1 MPDQKGSAVGAVA
14 LVLILLVVAVYAGYF
29 VGTML
34 NPREEQDL
42 TQLVNRIGVLEGQV
56 SSLQS
61 QVAALQQGNGS
72 AIPPQGMGQLYRQVK
87 DSIVTVKGLQAS
99 TNIFGQTTYSEVL
112 GSGFVVNL
120 TGTPLVITNFHVVD
134 GMINGSV
141 AFTTGEAFPF
151 QVLGTDK
158 YSDLAVLSVQAPSAL
173 LMPLQVV
180 SSQTLS
186 VGDTVVAIGN
196 PYGLQSSMTSGIV
209 SQLGRAIQTETAGN
223 YLIANVIQISTPI
236 NPGNSGGPLIDDLGR
251 VVGITTAILSGS
263 QNIGFAIPS
272 DSILREIHVLV
283 STGTFTHSYLG
294 MSGYTVDY
302 PIALAAGLSYTYGVL
317 VQTVTGG
324 GPAGNAGMLGGTSS
338 ITVAGTTLRVGG
350 DQIIQIDSQR
360 IKTMEDL
367 SSYLDA
373 NTVPGRVAAFTV
385 IRNGV
390 PLVLNVTLGA
400 RP

>member
-1 MPDQKGSAVGAVA
+1 VSNRKGSSLGATA
-14 LVLILLVVAVYAGYF
+14 LVLILIVVAVYAGYF
-29 VGTML
+29 IGTNL
-34 NPREEQDL
+34 NQPEELDV
-42 TQLVNRIGVLEGQV
+42 THLVDRIGVLEGQI

-72 AIPPQGMGQLYRQVK
+72 AIPPQGMALLYQQVK
-87 DSIVTVKGLQAS
+87 DSIVTVKGLVGE
-99 TNIFGQTTYSEVL
+99 TNIFGQTTYSDVL

-134 GMINGSV
+134 GMVNGSV
-141 AFTTGEAFPF
+141 AFTSGEAFPF
-151 QVLGTDK
+151 QVLGTDM
-158 YSDLAVLSVQAPSAL
+158 YSDLAVLSVQAPKASL
-173 LMPLQVV
+173 KPLQLV

-186 VGDTVVAIGN
+186 VGDTVIAIGN

-236 NPGNSGGPLIDDLGR
+236 NPGNSGGPLIDDMGR
-251 VVGITTAILSGS
+251 VVGVTTAIISGS

-272 DSILREIHVLV
+272 DAILREIQVLA

-294 MSGYTVDY
+294 MTGFTVDY
-302 PIALAAGLSYTYGVL
+302 NVAQVVGLNHTYGVL
-317 VQTVTGG
+317 VQTVVAG
-324 GPAGNAGMLGGTSS
+324 GPAAGAGMLGGSGSVS
-338 ITVAGTTLRVGG
+338 IAGTTVRVGG
-350 DQIIQIDSQR
+350 DQIIQIGSQR

-373 NTVPGRVAAFTV
+373 NTVPGQVAVFTV
-385 IRNGV
+385 IRNGA
-390 PLVLNVTLGA
+390 PLALNVTLGA

>member
-1 MPDQKGSAVGAVA
+1 VGVVA

-29 VGTML
+29 IGTMF
-34 NPREEQDL
+34 NQPEAQDL
-42 TQLVNRIGVLEGQV
+42 TPLLNRIGVLEGQV

-61 QVAALQQGNGS
+61 QVATLQQGNGFIMPS
-72 AIPPQGMGQLYRQVK
+72 QGLDQLYQQVK
-87 DSIVTVKGLQAS
+87 DSIVTVKGLLAE
-99 TNIFGQTTYSEVL
+99 TNIFGQTTYSETL

-134 GMINGSV
+134 GMMNGSV
-141 AFTTGEAFPF
+141 SFTTGEAFPF

-158 YSDLAVLSVQAPSAL
+158 YSDLAVLSVQAPTAL
-173 LMPLQVV
+173 LKPLQVV

-236 NPGNSGGPLIDDLGR
+236 NPGNSGGPLIDDVGR
-251 VVGITTAILSGS
+251 VVGITTAIISGS

-272 DSILREIHVLV
+272 DAILREIQVLV

-294 MSGYTVDY
+294 MTGYTIDY
-302 PIALAAGLSYTYGVL
+302 IVAQAAGVSHTYGVL
-317 VQTVTGG
+317 VQTVVDGS
-324 GPAGNAGMLGGTSS
+324 PAAASGMLGGTGTIS
-338 ITVAGTTLRVGG
+338 VAGTTVRVGG
-350 DQIIQIDSQR
+350 DQITQIGSQR

-373 NTVPGRVAAFTV
+373 NTVPGQLAVFTV
-385 IRNGV
+385 IRNGA
-390 PLVLNVTLGA
+390 PLALNVTLGA